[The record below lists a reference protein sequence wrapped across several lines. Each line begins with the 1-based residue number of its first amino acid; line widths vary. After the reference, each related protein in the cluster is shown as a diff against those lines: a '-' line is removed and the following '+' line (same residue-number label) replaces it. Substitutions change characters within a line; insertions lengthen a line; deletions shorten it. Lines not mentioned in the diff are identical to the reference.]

1 MIDILLPAFFL
12 SLVLLGIHSWFGL
25 RIIERGIIFTDLA
38 IGQMAALGAAV
49 SLILFHGNFLYM
61 VSLSF
66 AMAGAGLIAWFAPR
80 HNHLEALIGLIYA
93 MGYSAVFILLSR
105 IPHGMES
112 FSNLMAYDIIF
123 TEWSSI
129 LYTTLLYL
137 FIGLLLYFLNR
148 RLAAKGRDI
157 LFFAAFAVTVTS
169 SVKLAGVLVVFAIL
183 LGPAFIALRIAK
195 TEKAPS
201 VFKNHP
207 MITAWFTGVIINAGA
222 ITFSYFLDMPAG
234 YSVVFI
240 NSIAAVSAGI
250 LLKDT

>member
-38 IGQMAALGAAV
+38 IGQMAALGAAI
-49 SLILFHGNFLYM
+49 SLLLFHGDYLYP
-61 VSLSF
+61 VSLSC

-80 HNHLEALIGLIYA
+80 HKHLEALIGLIYA

-105 IPHGMES
+105 VPHGMES

-129 LYTTLLYL
+129 LYTALLYII
-137 FIGLLLYFLNR
+137 IGMLLYSLNR
-148 RLAAKGRDI
+148 RLNANGREI

-195 TEKAPS
+195 TNRAPS
-201 VFKNHP
+201 LLKAQPV
-207 MITAWFTGVIINAGA
+207 ITAWITGVIINAAA
-222 ITFSYFLDMPAG
+222 IIFSYYLDMPAG

-240 NSIAAVSAGI
+240 NSLAAVTAGI
-250 LLKDT
+250 VLKDV